1 MVPTVVRLAEL
12 AQLFGC
18 ELADFLRETS
28 NRPTEQG
35 IVLSQQLARLD
46 DADRTLLLE
55 TVERLVERLARQLI
69 IHHSLGGYGFPF
81 PNLLVSGLLLGCGL
95 CDAMVAWLC
104 GALREVAAS
113 APAFPFA
120 VVAVGFGI
128 ELLQQHRHLFIDILK
143 LAIAQQVA
151 AACSIWSM
159 ASPAS

>member
-55 TVERLVERLARQLI
+55 TVERLVDRLARPAD
-69 IHHSLGGYGFPF
+69 HPPVTGGGMGSLFPI
-81 PNLLVSGLLLGCGL
+81 C
-95 CDAMVAWLC
+95 W
-104 GALREVAAS
+104 
-113 APAFPFA
+113 
-120 VVAVGFGI
+120 
-128 ELLQQHRHLFIDILK
+128 
-143 LAIAQQVA
+143 
-151 AACSIWSM
+151 
-159 ASPAS
+159 